1 MTPKRLTLDDVVRLD
16 YEAVAKSL
24 TGFIRDYVSEAR
36 AKGAVIGVS
45 GGVDSATVLHLLVRA
60 LGSEKV
66 LALILPD
73 TSVTPA
79 EDVED
84 ARSLAERLGVAYKVI
99 DIRPIVESFVNQLGS
114 ADKRTIGNLR
124 ARIRMSILYY
134 HANSLDYLVA
144 GTGDRSE
151 ILIGY
156 FTKYGDGGVD
166 FLPIG
171 CLYKSQV
178 RRLALHL
185 GVPVKIAW
193 KPSSPRLW
201 PGHLAEDEL
210 GMKYDEIDVIL
221 YALFDLG
228 MGVKEAAEATGLS
241 AEKVMRVLE
250 LYENSKHKRSM
261 PPIPSPE
268 EFVWRFRLP

>member
-1 MTPKRLTLDDVVRLD
+1 MPRKITLDDVVKLD
-16 YEAVAKSL
+16 YDGVARSL
-24 TGFIRDYVSEAR
+24 QSFIRDYVEDAK
-36 AKGAVIGVS
+36 AKGAVVGVS
-45 GGVDSATVLHLLVRA
+45 GGVDSATVLNLLVRS
-60 LGSEKV
+60 LGKDHV

-73 TSVTPA
+73 SSVTPE
-79 EDVED
+79 EDVKD
-84 ARSLAERLGVAYKVI
+84 AKALIEGLGVRYRVI
-99 DIRPIVESFVNQLGS
+99 DIKPIVDSFIAQLGE

-134 HANSLDYLVA
+134 HANNLGYLVA

-151 ILIGY
+151 LLIGY

-201 PGHLAEDEL
+201 PGHLAEEEL
-210 GMKYDEIDVIL
+210 GMKYDEMDVIL
-221 YALFDLG
+221 YALFDEG
-228 MGVKEAAEATGLS
+228 MGVKEAAEATGLPAS
-241 AEKVMRVLE
+241 KVMRVLE
-250 LYENSKHKRSM
+250 LYEASRHKRSM
-261 PPIPSPE
+261 PPMPSPE
-268 EFVWRFRLP
+268 EFVWRFKLQ